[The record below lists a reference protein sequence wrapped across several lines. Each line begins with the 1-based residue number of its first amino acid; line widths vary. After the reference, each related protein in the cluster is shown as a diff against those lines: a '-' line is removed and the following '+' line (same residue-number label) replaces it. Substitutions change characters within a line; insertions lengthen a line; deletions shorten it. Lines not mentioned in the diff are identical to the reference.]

1 MLQQLQ
7 QWSLIFS
14 QAVEEKN
21 SKLGQIFLQIG
32 PLGVSSISMFR
43 SLRMSRILSA
53 AAKSL
58 EALAASRS
66 DTSKSISSS
75 ESTVSFERPRTSSSS
90 DTVVKAIDASLLF
103 LFVIV
108 VCIDLGIHSLAYMCA
123 VSLINFKRVFVGF
136 HMILLILFCWGCL

>member
-14 QAVEEKN
+14 QAEEEKN

-90 DTVVKAIDASLLF
+90 DTVV
-103 LFVIV
+103 
-108 VCIDLGIHSLAYMCA
+108 
-123 VSLINFKRVFVGF
+123 
-136 HMILLILFCWGCL
+136 